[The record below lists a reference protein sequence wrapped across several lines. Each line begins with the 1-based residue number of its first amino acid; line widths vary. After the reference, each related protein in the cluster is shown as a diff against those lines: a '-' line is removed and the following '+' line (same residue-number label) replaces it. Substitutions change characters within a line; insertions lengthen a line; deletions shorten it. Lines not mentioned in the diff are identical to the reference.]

1 MEAGK
6 TLDQNNPQSV
16 SSDLVDNKNRKEW
29 FRIQSFSSFPS
40 RIDISFLL
48 LAHAGFYYT
57 GIYAECR
64 CFSCGK
70 VYKKWKDG
78 DNPYIMH
85 RKISPECFY
94 MNGRES
100 GNVPVDETDGDRPRP
115 FTYAT
120 PLTTVS
126 DTGQEETVGVPG

>member
-1 MEAGK
+1 MEMEK
-6 TLDQNNPQSV
+6 TLDQDNPQFV
-16 SSDLVDNKNRKEW
+16 SSDMVDAKNRNEW
-29 FRIQSFSSFPS
+29 VRIQSFSSFPS

-57 GIYAECR
+57 GIDAECR

-70 VYKKWKDG
+70 VYKRWKGG

-85 RKISPECFY
+85 RKISPNCFY
-94 MNGRES
+94 MNGIES
-100 GNVPVDETDGDRPRP
+100 RNVPVDETDRDRPRP

-120 PLTTVS
+120 SLTTVS
-126 DTGQEETVGVPG
+126 DAGQEETVGVPG